1 MLNLFV
7 FREKLRACYARFGN
21 IIVPV
26 LHFSTALLAL
36 VLLNNGMGY
45 ERRLRAPVAV
55 LLISLL
61 SAFLPWGGICVVLG
75 IAVLLHIFA
84 VSAEFALITFAFL
97 LVLALLYY
105 GFSPRDSVILILT
118 PILFELKLPYLLPI
132 LVGLGGSVFSVIPLS
147 GGIPTIISV
156 GIFILYYIIN
166 YVHNNAAPLTNGES
180 VDVAQKYLQMLNG
193 VLLDKTLILYLLAF
207 SLSLL
212 VVWCVRRLSMDY
224 AWDAGILA
232 GILTMLFVF
241 FLGNFWYGVGVK
253 IVPLL
258 LGLVLAGL
266 LAELYR
272 FLVFSV
278 DYSRTEYSQFEDDD
292 YYYYVKAV
300 PKITVAAPEP
310 KTQTI
315 NTPKR
320 PRRSADEGETKR

>member
-45 ERRLRAPVAV
+45 ERRLRAPLVV

-75 IAVLLHIFA
+75 IAVLLNIFA
-84 VSAEFALITFAFL
+84 VSAEFALITLAFL

-132 LVGLGGSVFSVIPLS
+132 LVGLGGSIFSVIPLS
-147 GGIPTIISV
+147 GGIV
-156 GIFILYYIIN
+156 LYYIIN

-207 SLSLL
+207 LISLL

-224 AWDAGILA
+224 AWDAAILA
-232 GILTMLFVF
+232 GILTMLIVF

-320 PRRSADEGETKR
+320 SRKSTDEGETKR

>member
-7 FREKLRACYARFGN
+7 FREKLRAFYARFGN

-36 VLLNNGMGY
+36 MLLNNGMGY
-45 ERRLRAPVAV
+45 ERRLRAPVVV

-61 SAFLPWGGICVVLG
+61 SAFLPWGGVCVLLG
-75 IAVLLHIFA
+75 IAVLLNIFA
-84 VSAEFALITFAFL
+84 VSAEFALITLAFL

-147 GGIPTIISV
+147 GGIV
-156 GIFILYYIIN
+156 LYYIIN

-180 VDVAQKYLQMLNG
+180 VDVAQKFLQMLNG
-193 VLLDKTLILYLLAF
+193 VLLDKTLLLYLLAF
-207 SLSLL
+207 SISLL

-224 AWDAGILA
+224 AWDAAILA

-320 PRRSADEGETKR
+320 SRRSADEGETKR

>member
-7 FREKLRACYARFGN
+7 FREKLRALYARYGN
-21 IIVPV
+21 VIVPA

-45 ERRLRAPVAV
+45 ERRLRAPLVV

-75 IAVLLHIFA
+75 IAVLLNIFA
-84 VSAEFALITFAFL
+84 VSAEFALITLAFL

-132 LVGLGGSVFSVIPLS
+132 LVGLGGSIFSVIPLS
-147 GGIPTIISV
+147 GGIV
-156 GIFILYYIIN
+156 LYYIIN

-207 SLSLL
+207 LISLL

-224 AWDAGILA
+224 AWDAAILA
-232 GILTMLFVF
+232 GILTMLIVF

-320 PRRSADEGETKR
+320 SRKSTDEGETKR

>member
-1 MLNLFV
+1 M
-7 FREKLRACYARFGN
+7 
-21 IIVPV
+21 
-26 LHFSTALLAL
+26 
-36 VLLNNGMGY
+36 
-45 ERRLRAPVAV
+45 
-55 LLISLL
+55 
-61 SAFLPWGGICVVLG
+61 
-75 IAVLLHIFA
+75 
-84 VSAEFALITFAFL
+84 
-97 LVLALLYY
+97 
-105 GFSPRDSVILILT
+105 
-118 PILFELKLPYLLPI
+118 
-132 LVGLGGSVFSVIPLS
+132 
-147 GGIPTIISV
+147 
-156 GIFILYYIIN
+156 
-166 YVHNNAAPLTNGES
+166 
-180 VDVAQKYLQMLNG
+180 DVAQKYLQMLNG

-207 SLSLL
+207 SISLL

-241 FLGNFWYGVGVK
+241 FLGNFWYGVGVN

-272 FLVFSV
+272 FLIFSV
-278 DYSRTEYSQFEDDD
+278 DYTRTEYSQFEDDD

-320 PRRSADEGETKR
+320 SRRSADEGETKR

>member
-84 VSAEFALITFAFL
+84 VSAEVALITLAFL

-118 PILFELKLPYLLPI
+118 PVLFELKLPYLLPI

-147 GGIPTIISV
+147 GGIV
-156 GIFILYYIIN
+156 LYYIIN

-207 SLSLL
+207 SISLL

-241 FLGNFWYGVGVK
+241 FLGNFWYGVGVN

-278 DYSRTEYSQFEDDD
+278 DYTRTEYSQFEDDD

-320 PRRSADEGETKR
+320 SKRSADEGETKR

>member
-75 IAVLLHIFA
+75 IAVLLQIFA
-84 VSAEFALITFAFL
+84 VSAEFALITLAFL

-118 PILFELKLPYLLPI
+118 PMLFELKLPYLLPI

-147 GGIPTIISV
+147 GGIV
-156 GIFILYYIIN
+156 LYYIIN

-207 SLSLL
+207 SISLL

-241 FLGNFWYGVGVK
+241 FLGNFWYGVGVN

-278 DYSRTEYSQFEDDD
+278 DYTRTEYSQFEDDD

-300 PKITVAAPEP
+300 PKITIAAPEP

-320 PRRSADEGETKR
+320 SKRSADEGETKR

>member
-7 FREKLRACYARFGN
+7 FREKLRAFYARFGN

-36 VLLNNGMGY
+36 MLLNNGMGY
-45 ERRLRAPVAV
+45 ERRLRAPVVV

-61 SAFLPWGGICVVLG
+61 SAFLPWGGVCVLLG
-75 IAVLLHIFA
+75 IAVLLNIFA
-84 VSAEFALITFAFL
+84 VSAEFALITLAFL

-147 GGIPTIISV
+147 GGIV
-156 GIFILYYIIN
+156 LYYIIN

-180 VDVAQKYLQMLNG
+180 VDVAQKFLQMLNG
-193 VLLDKTLILYLLAF
+193 VLLDKTLLLYLLAF
-207 SLSLL
+207 SISLL

-224 AWDAGILA
+224 AWDAAILA

-241 FLGNFWYGVGVK
+241 FLGNFWYGVGVN

-278 DYSRTEYSQFEDDD
+278 DYTRTEYSQFEDDD

-320 PRRSADEGETKR
+320 SKRSADEGETKR

>member
-84 VSAEFALITFAFL
+84 VSAEFALITLAFL

-118 PILFELKLPYLLPI
+118 PMLFELKLPYLLPI

-147 GGIPTIISV
+147 GGIV
-156 GIFILYYIIN
+156 LYYIIN
-166 YVHNNAAPLTNGES
+166 YVHNNAAPLTNG
-180 VDVAQKYLQMLNG
+180 
-193 VLLDKTLILYLLAF
+193 
-207 SLSLL
+207 
-212 VVWCVRRLSMDY
+212 
-224 AWDAGILA
+224 
-232 GILTMLFVF
+232 
-241 FLGNFWYGVGVK
+241 
-253 IVPLL
+253 
-258 LGLVLAGL
+258 
-266 LAELYR
+266 
-272 FLVFSV
+272 
-278 DYSRTEYSQFEDDD
+278 
-292 YYYYVKAV
+292 
-300 PKITVAAPEP
+300 
-310 KTQTI
+310 
-315 NTPKR
+315 
-320 PRRSADEGETKR
+320 

>member
-45 ERRLRAPVAV
+45 ERHLRAPVAV

-84 VSAEFALITFAFL
+84 VSAEFALITLAFL

-118 PILFELKLPYLLPI
+118 PMLFELKLPYLLPI

-147 GGIPTIISV
+147 GGIV
-156 GIFILYYIIN
+156 LYYIIN

-207 SLSLL
+207 SISLL

-241 FLGNFWYGVGVK
+241 FLGNFWYGVGVN

-278 DYSRTEYSQFEDDD
+278 DYTRTEYSQFEDDD

-320 PRRSADEGETKR
+320 SKRSADEGETKR

>member
-84 VSAEFALITFAFL
+84 VSAEFALITLAFL

-118 PILFELKLPYLLPI
+118 PMLFELKLPYLLPI

-147 GGIPTIISV
+147 GGIV
-156 GIFILYYIIN
+156 LYYIIN

-207 SLSLL
+207 SISLL

-241 FLGNFWYGVGVK
+241 FLGNFWYGVGVN

-272 FLVFSV
+272 FQIGRAHV
-278 DYSRTEYSQFEDDD
+278 
-292 YYYYVKAV
+292 
-300 PKITVAAPEP
+300 
-310 KTQTI
+310 
-315 NTPKR
+315 
-320 PRRSADEGETKR
+320 

>member
-1 MLNLFV
+1 
-7 FREKLRACYARFGN
+7 
-21 IIVPV
+21 
-26 LHFSTALLAL
+26 
-36 VLLNNGMGY
+36 
-45 ERRLRAPVAV
+45 
-55 LLISLL
+55 
-61 SAFLPWGGICVVLG
+61 VVLG

-84 VSAEFALITFAFL
+84 VSAEFALITLAFL
-97 LVLALLYY
+97 LLLALLYY

-118 PILFELKLPYLLPI
+118 PMLFELKLPYLLPI

-147 GGIPTIISV
+147 GGIV
-156 GIFILYYIIN
+156 LYYIIN

-207 SLSLL
+207 SISLL

-241 FLGNFWYGVGVK
+241 FLGNFWYGVGVN

-278 DYSRTEYSQFEDDD
+278 DYTRTEYSQFEDDD

-320 PRRSADEGETKR
+320 SKRSADEGETKR

>member
-7 FREKLRACYARFGN
+7 FREKLRAFYARFGN

-36 VLLNNGMGY
+36 MLLNNGMGY
-45 ERRLRAPVAV
+45 ERRLRAPIVV

-61 SAFLPWGGICVVLG
+61 SAFLPWGGVCVLLG
-75 IAVLLHIFA
+75 IAVLLNIFA
-84 VSAEFALITFAFL
+84 VSAEFALITLAFL

-147 GGIPTIISV
+147 GGIV
-156 GIFILYYIIN
+156 LYYIIN

-180 VDVAQKYLQMLNG
+180 VDVAQKFLQMLNG
-193 VLLDKTLILYLLAF
+193 VLLDKTLLLYLLAF
-207 SLSLL
+207 SISLL

-224 AWDAGILA
+224 AWDAAILA

-320 PRRSADEGETKR
+320 SRRSADEGETKR